1 MVNWKRD
8 RERNLNGKWG
18 SVRVEQILAKRDGDV
33 TIAPDWSDIAHYSI
47 DRRPRPA
54 NDTGERSAVMAIV
67 YGIIAA
73 LAVVGLAALV

>member
-18 SVRVEQILAKRDGDV
+18 GVRVEQILAKRDGDV
-33 TIAPDWSDIAHYSI
+33 TIAPDWSNIAHYAV

-54 NDTGERSAVMAIV
+54 NDTGKSVSAIV

-73 LAVVGLAALV
+73 LVVVGLAALV

>member
-18 SVRVEQILAKRDGDV
+18 GVRVEQILAKQDGDV
-33 TIAPDWSDIAHYSI
+33 TIAPDYSDILHYAVE
-47 DRRPRPA
+47 RRRPA
-54 NDTGERSAVMAIV
+54 NDTGKSVSAIV

-73 LAVVGLAALV
+73 LVVVAVSAL

>member
-18 SVRVEQILAKRDGDV
+18 SVRVEQILAKQDGDV
-33 TIAPDWSDIAHYSI
+33 TIAPDWSDIAHYAV

-54 NDTGERSAVMAIV
+54 NDTGKSVSAIV

-73 LAVVGLAALV
+73 LVVVGLAALV